1 VAEADFTVW
10 ISVVS
15 VALGLGGLGLAW
27 AIYSR
32 KVIRAEEV
40 SRKLAPLQ
48 TLLDRKYY
56 LDDLY
61 EGVILNGVI
70 MRGMA
75 ALTDAW
81 DRYVIEGTVN
91 GVATVARDLSQQFR
105 LVQSGQAQ
113 IYGAAIFIGVV
124 AAIAGILIV
133 NP

>member
-1 VAEADFTVW
+1 
-10 ISVVS
+10 
-15 VALGLGGLGLAW
+15 
-27 AIYSR
+27 
-32 KVIRAEEV
+32 VIRAEEV
-40 SRKLAPLQ
+40 SRTLAPLQ

-81 DRYVIEGTVN
+81 DRYVIEGAVN

-105 LVQSGQAQ
+105 LAQSGQAQ
-113 IYGAAIFIGVV
+113 IYGAAIFIGVI